1 MKTKYF
7 FLAVAA
13 SAMLS
18 ACSNDE
24 GDSPKFDGIIRLT
37 TNSIDVNTR
46 AAQDIQSTNFDADE
60 SVAVFLKDATD
71 DGTGVAGTDYTAYTQ
86 PLVTTAAAASDG
98 KNALNFAETK
108 YWPME
113 NHSLNVWAVYP
124 AGVAGTDV
132 EAAAVSFSVSADQ
145 STTAGYK
152 ASDLMT
158 GQPATNPV
166 PPTEAAYTI
175 PVVFTHLLSKVKINL
190 SKTPATTTITDE
202 QLATAKV
209 YIMNTLP
216 TTTFAPKTT
225 VVTAATGAA
234 ADIYVGDGIASS
246 AIVVPQTVAA
256 GTQYIKVVVGSD
268 IFIYTAPTGGITL
281 QPQKVHT
288 YDIKIHKATLLLSAT
303 ITDWAS
309 AGDNVSGTG
318 YIQ

>member
-1 MKTKYF
+1 
-7 FLAVAA
+7 
-13 SAMLS
+13 
-18 ACSNDE
+18 
-24 GDSPKFDGIIRLT
+24 
-37 TNSIDVNTR
+37 
-46 AAQDIQSTNFDADE
+46 
-60 SVAVFLKDATD
+60 
-71 DGTGVAGTDYTAYTQ
+71 
-86 PLVTTAAAASDG
+86 
-98 KNALNFAETK
+98 
-108 YWPME
+108 
-113 NHSLNVWAVYP
+113 
-124 AGVAGTDV
+124 
-132 EAAAVSFSVSADQ
+132 
-145 STTAGYK
+145 
-152 ASDLMT
+152 
-158 GQPATNPV
+158 V